1 MKTTNDEIRVKYH
14 NDMNYIRYV
23 KFTQTDFDFFM
34 AICSQ
39 VRNKG
44 EREVEISYD
53 DLMDLVQWD
62 RSKGIRKFTRQL
74 EGMSEKLLGLS
85 ITNRHYDGFDM
96 VSVFTRFN
104 ASEQTKKLTVKV
116 NQDSLYFLNDL
127 RKNFTS
133 IELKEYVELNGKYA
147 KQIYSQI
154 KQRYNLKDH
163 FWQINISDLQKL
175 LVVPETYPPK
185 KLNSK
190 IVFPAVETI
199 RECKGLESLQ
209 LTIVKGRERGG
220 PVEAYRF
227 DWGTGKEGETFDDTE
242 LPEVIPFE

>member
-116 NQDSLYFLNDL
+116 NF
-127 RKNFTS
+127 
-133 IELKEYVELNGKYA
+133 
-147 KQIYSQI
+147 
-154 KQRYNLKDH
+154 
-163 FWQINISDLQKL
+163 
-175 LVVPETYPPK
+175 
-185 KLNSK
+185 
-190 IVFPAVETI
+190 
-199 RECKGLESLQ
+199 
-209 LTIVKGRERGG
+209 
-220 PVEAYRF
+220 
-227 DWGTGKEGETFDDTE
+227 
-242 LPEVIPFE
+242 